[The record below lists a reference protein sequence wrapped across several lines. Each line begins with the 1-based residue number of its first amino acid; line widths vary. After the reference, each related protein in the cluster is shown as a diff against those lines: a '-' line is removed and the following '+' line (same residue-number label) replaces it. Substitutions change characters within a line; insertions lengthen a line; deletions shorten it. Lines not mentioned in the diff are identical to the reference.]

1 MPRFLSVHTFAPG
14 EFTPGRIEEIAALGQ
29 RDSVVRGYRSFHSPA
44 EGQIVW
50 ILEAPDKAAVY
61 DFCKRVGLPVDAV
74 TQLEL
79 EGHVGVI
86 RTAEPDSSAQ
96 G

>member
-1 MPRFLSVHTFAPG
+1 MPRFLSVHTFSPG
-14 EFTPGRIEEIAALGQ
+14 EFTPERIEEIAALGQ
-29 RDSVVRGYRSFHSPA
+29 RDPVVRGYRSFHSPA

-50 ILEAPDKAAVY
+50 ILEAPDKEAIQE
-61 DFCKRVGLPVDAV
+61 FCGRVGLPVDAI

-86 RTAEPDSSAQ
+86 RASDEP
-96 G
+96 

>member
-1 MPRFLSVHTFAPG
+1 MLRFLSVHTFTPG
-14 EFTPGRIEEIAALGQ
+14 EFTPERIEEIAALGQ
-29 RDSVVRGYRSFHSPA
+29 SDSVVRGYRSFHSPA

-50 ILEAPDKAAVY
+50 ILEAPDKEAIY
-61 DFCKRVGLPVDAV
+61 SFCQRVGLPVDAV

-86 RTAEPDSSAQ
+86 RTVEPQ

>member
-14 EFTPGRIEEIAALGQ
+14 EFTPERIEEIAALGQ
-29 RDSVVRGYRSFHSPA
+29 SDSVVRGYRSFHSLQ

-50 ILEAPDKAAVY
+50 ILEAPSKDAILT
-61 DFCKRVGLPVDAV
+61 FCQRVGLPVDAV

-86 RTAEPDSSAQ
+86 RPAPEQ
-96 G
+96 

>member
-1 MPRFLSVHTFAPG
+1 MPRFLSVHTFPPG
-14 EFTPGRIEEIAALGQ
+14 EFTPARIEEIAAMGQ
-29 RDSVVRGYRSFHSPA
+29 NDAVVRGYRSFHSLA

-50 ILEAPDKAAVY
+50 ILEAPHKEAIY
-61 DFCKRVGLPVDAV
+61 DFCQRMGLPVDAV

-86 RTAEPDSSAQ
+86 SPAPEQ
-96 G
+96 

>member
-1 MPRFLSVHTFAPG
+1 MPRFLSVHTFPPG
-14 EFTPGRIEEIAALGQ
+14 TFTLERIEEIAARGQ
-29 RDSVVRGYRSFHSPA
+29 HDSVVRGYRSFHSPT

-50 ILEAPDKAAVY
+50 ILEAPSKEAVL
-61 DFCKRVGLPVDAV
+61 DFCQRMGLPVDAV

-86 RTAEPDSSAQ
+86 RPAEPPP
-96 G
+96 

>member
-1 MPRFLSVHTFAPG
+1 MPRFLSVHTFPPG
-14 EFTPGRIEEIAALGQ
+14 EFTPERIEEIAAQGQ
-29 RDSVVRGYRSFHSPA
+29 SDPVVRGYRSFHSPA

-50 ILEAPDKAAVY
+50 ILEAPNKEAILA
-61 DFCKRVGLPVDAV
+61 FCQRVGLPVDAV

-86 RTAEPDSSAQ
+86 RPTLPT
-96 G
+96 

>member
-1 MPRFLSVHTFAPG
+1 M
-14 EFTPGRIEEIAALGQ
+14 GQ
-29 RDSVVRGYRSFHSPA
+29 RDSVVRGYRSFHSLQ

-50 ILEAPDKAAVY
+50 ILEAPDKQAIY
-61 DFCKRVGLPVDAV
+61 DFCTRMGLPVDAV

-86 RTAEPDSSAQ
+86 RPTPDA
-96 G
+96 

>member
-1 MPRFLSVHTFAPG
+1 MPRFLSVHTFPPG
-14 EFTPGRIEEIAALGQ
+14 EFTPERIEEIAALGQ

-50 ILEAPDKAAVY
+50 ILEAPDRQAVY
-61 DFCKRVGLPVDAV
+61 EFCKRVGLPVDAV

-86 RTAEPDSSAQ
+86 QAAES
-96 G
+96 

>member
-1 MPRFLSVHTFAPG
+1 MPRFLSVHTFPPG
-14 EFTPGRIEEIAALGQ
+14 TFTPERIEEIAARGQ
-29 RDSVVRGYRSFHSPA
+29 HDSVVRGYRSFHSPA

-50 ILEAPDKAAVY
+50 ILEAPNKEAVL
-61 DFCKRVGLPVDAV
+61 DFCQRMGLPVDAV

-86 RTAEPDSSAQ
+86 RSAEPAD
-96 G
+96 